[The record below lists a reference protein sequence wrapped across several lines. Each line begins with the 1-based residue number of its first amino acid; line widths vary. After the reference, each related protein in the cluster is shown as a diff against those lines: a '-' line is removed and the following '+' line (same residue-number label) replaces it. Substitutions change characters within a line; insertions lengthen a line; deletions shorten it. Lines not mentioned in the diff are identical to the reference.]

1 MGFTFR
7 GGVHLDRAMSG
18 HETDTKMDATSEGE
32 AHLKPQL
39 I

>member
-7 GGVHLDRAMSG
+7 GGVHRERAMRG
-18 HETDTKMDATSEGE
+18 HETAMKMDATSEGE
-32 AHLKPQL
+32 AHLKPQP